1 MEDITDVDY
10 VHAKRV
16 CKNCEIKHLEEY
28 HDLYAQSDRFL
39 LADVFDNFRN
49 MCLEIYELD
58 PKNFF
63 SAHELAWQAALTL
76 IWGGVI
82 LPLCWFSLNNSEMI
96 KTVTLEFCSI
106 Q

>member
-16 CKNCEIKHLEEY
+16 CKNCEMKHLEEY

-63 SAHELAWQAALTL
+63 QL
-76 IWGGVI
+76 
-82 LPLCWFSLNNSEMI
+82 LN
-96 KTVTLEFCSI
+96 
-106 Q
+106 